1 MIIISSGGFKRKKVL
16 SNIIYLYMKKME
28 CTEKQVVIF
37 DEQVRFLYIAIPI
50 TTQRFP
56 TVRNGWLC

>member
-1 MIIISSGGFKRKKVL
+1 
-16 SNIIYLYMKKME
+16 MKKME

-56 TVRNGWLC
+56 TVRNGWLLNVTRQRLYGKS